1 MILAILS
8 IFLAIIESIFFG
20 IVAGIMYR
28 RKFKRK
34 KED

>member
-1 MILAILS
+1 MLSAILS
-8 IFLAIIESIFFG
+8 IFLAIIETLFMG
-20 IVAGIMYR
+20 IVAGIIYR